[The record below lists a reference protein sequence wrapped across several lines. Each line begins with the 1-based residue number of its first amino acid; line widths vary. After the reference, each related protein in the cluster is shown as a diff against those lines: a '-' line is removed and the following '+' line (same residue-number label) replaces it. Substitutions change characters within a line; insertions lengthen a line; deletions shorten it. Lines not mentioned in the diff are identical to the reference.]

1 MRIDFN
7 SLSEIWGT
15 VKKNKLRTFLT
26 GFAVSWGIFLLIILV
41 SVGNGVRNGIASNFS
56 SMSQNIVQVY
66 PGRTSMT
73 YKGMPKGRP
82 IRFTAKDL
90 ERLRNEFPEIML
102 ITPRAPASGVFSY
115 GNQSGQF
122 SAIGVTSDYTKIN
135 LSARLTKGRFINEL
149 DEMERRKS
157 VVIPVRMEE
166 VLFGDEDPIG
176 KFINMGDIVMQVV
189 GVYKQGNNDSPPV
202 LGPFS
207 TIQAIFSGDLYIRQ
221 INFAA
226 RGLNTTEKNEAFE
239 RRLRASFARHHQF
252 DAEDRSALYVWNQAA
267 EYITMNGIMNGMIL
281 FLWIVGLASLMAG
294 VVGVGNI
301 MLITVKERTREFG
314 IRKALG
320 ATPNSIITLVILE
333 SLMIMIVFGYIGM
346 LLGIGLTELLNMAME
361 SGGGVSE
368 GPTMFRDPTVN
379 TSIALIATLVMA
391 IAGVIAGYI
400 PARNATKITPV
411 EAMRAD

>member
-1 MRIDFN
+1 MLIDFN
-7 SLSEIWGT
+7 SFGEIWGT

-41 SVGNGVRNGIASNFS
+41 SFGNGVRNGVASNFS
-56 SMSQNIVQVY
+56 SMSQNIVSIY
-66 PGRTSMT
+66 PGRTSEI
-73 YKGMPKGRP
+73 YKGLPKGRP

-102 ITPRAPASGVFSY
+102 MTPRAPASGVFSY

-122 SAIGVTSDYTKIN
+122 SAIGVTSDYTRIN
-135 LSARLTKGRFINEL
+135 LSAKLTKGRFINEL

-157 VVIPVRMEE
+157 IVIPARMEE
-166 VLFGDEDPIG
+166 ILFGDEDPIG
-176 KFINMGDIVMQVV
+176 KFINMGDIVTQVV

-202 LGPFS
+202 LGAFS

-221 INFAA
+221 INIAVM
-226 RGLNTTEKNEAFE
+226 GLNTTEKNEAFE
-239 RRLRASFARHHQF
+239 KKLRASFARHHQF
-252 DAEDRSALYVWNQAA
+252 DAEDMSAIRVWNQAA
-267 EYITMNGIMNGMIL
+267 DYIMINGIMNGMVL

-294 VVGVGNI
+294 VVGVSNI

-320 ATPNSIITLVILE
+320 ATPNSIIALVIME
-333 SLMIMIVFGYIGM
+333 SLMIMIVFGYMGM
-346 LLGIGLTELLNMAME
+346 LSGMGVMEVINMGLE
-361 SGGGVSE
+361 SGGQSE
-368 GPTMFRDPTVN
+368 GPTMFLDPTVN
-379 TSIALIATLVMA
+379 ISIALMSTLVMA
-391 IAGVIAGYI
+391 VAGILAGYF
-400 PARNATKITPV
+400 PARNAAKITPV